1 MRRWAEL
8 LREIQ
13 WIHRWSAFFPIAGH
27 PHSQAAKQELVEMVC
42 HFLFVPGDR
51 VSSHRVTS
59 RLREEIAVR
68 IVFSGFLPGS
78 RLPRRSSQLRRN
90 WKYIFNDL
98 LLSSVPWAACEKHR
112 RIQGPAG
119 GRQFVEPWVPSG
131 SSGLARELHWF
142 RGILQFMALPK
153 VEHSQALR
161 EQWGSN
167 SVTKDLHLRIF
178 VLRGLLSA
186 FVKDKSSEPP

>member
-68 IVFSGFLPGS
+68 IVFRVSCPGLVSPVGARSCDEIENTFLMICCSAQCPELPVRSIAVSRDLQAGGS
-78 RLPRRSSQLRRN
+78 SLNRESPRDHQVLHASCIDFAEFYNLWHCPKWSTRRHCGN
-90 WKYIFNDL
+90 NED
-98 LLSSVPWAACEKHR
+98 
-112 RIQGPAG
+112 RIQS
-119 GRQFVEPWVPSG
+119 RKTC
-131 SSGLARELHWF
+131 
-142 RGILQFMALPK
+142 I
-153 VEHSQALR
+153 
-161 EQWGSN
+161 
-167 SVTKDLHLRIF
+167 
-178 VLRGLLSA
+178 
-186 FVKDKSSEPP
+186 